1 MGGIRLAMPLIRFQ
15 AENFI
20 MEGSG
25 ATSQKR
31 LIDLS
36 ALLSSH
42 YGRLIRQGQ
51 IFMIRGVHARLRNP
65 GGVVQDEGMAL
76 SGQLEFFQPT
86 SNRKRAWTSAFKSVQ
101 NLRKLLGVKQDNYDF
116 RVGLNED
123 YGTVPFNAWIN
134 EEQDPLSLARTDDSM
149 LNNVHHMGIFN
160 VYNEGKTGSRF
171 LTIDEPADSTNGFGT
186 PFMTAGLTDEDID
199 FQTDEDHYFVEG
211 WAHESTESLPFQLQF
226 TSIIGSSGL
235 TGIDGDAFAVT
246 PSLHIDLQS
255 PIPVMCGLLG
265 VHIDTTLVDDHEN
278 PLNMETTLELTLDVE
293 RWSPIL

>member
-1 MGGIRLAMPLIRFQ
+1 
-15 AENFI
+15 

-51 IFMIRGVHARLRNP
+51 IFMIRGVHARIRNP
-65 GGVVQDEGMAL
+65 GGTVQDEAMAL

-86 SNRKRAWTSAFKSVQ
+86 ANRKRAWASALRAVQ
-101 NLRKLLGVKQDNYDF
+101 LHRRLLGVKQDNYDF

-149 LNNVHHMGIFN
+149 LNNTHHMGIFN

-171 LTIDEPADSTNGFGT
+171 VTVDEPASSTNGFGT
-186 PFMTAGLTDEDID
+186 PFVTAGLTDEDID
-199 FQTDEDHYFVEG
+199 FVTDEDQYFVEG
-211 WAHESTESLPFQLQF
+211 WAHETTESLPFQLQF
-226 TSIIGSSGL
+226 TSIIDSGV
-235 TGIDGDAFAVT
+235 GVDGDAFAVT
-246 PSLHIDLQS
+246 PSLHIQMDS
-255 PIPVMCGLLG
+255 PIPVMCGLVG
-265 VHIDTTLVDDHEN
+265 VHVDTTLVDDHEN
-278 PLNMETTLELTLDVE
+278 PLNMEATLELTIDVE